1 MRASS
6 TARVRRPRNAVATR
20 AAILAAAR
28 AGFGRDSYEHV
39 GVRDIAAAAGV
50 DAALVIR
57 YFGSKERLF
66 IEAVSHE
73 FSLDS
78 LLAGTREGFGER
90 LARYMLDKGQ
100 SPAAFDPLMAL
111 LRSATNEQAAG
122 LLRGVLEQQ
131 FIQPLACWLGG
142 EEATQRAA
150 LITAYLIGLSVTREM
165 VRVEPLCAGTA
176 ELLPLVA
183 ATLQAY
189 VDATPA
195 L

>member
-1 MRASS
+1 MRAGS
-6 TARVRRPRNAVATR
+6 TARPRRPRNAVATR

-39 GVRDIAAAAGV
+39 GVRDIAAVAGV

-66 IEAVSHE
+66 VEAVSQE

-78 LLAGTREGFGER
+78 LLDGEREQFGER
-90 LARYMLDKGQ
+90 LARYMLEKGQ
-100 SPAAFDPLMAL
+100 TPGAFDPLMAL

-122 LLRGVLEQQ
+122 LLRSVLEQQ
-131 FIQPLACWLGG
+131 FIEPLARWLGG
-142 EEATQRAA
+142 EQATERAA
-150 LITAYLIGLSVTREM
+150 LIVAYMIGLSVTREM
-165 VRVEPLCAGTA
+165 LRVEPLSAPAA
-176 ELLPLVA
+176 ELLPLAA
-183 ATLQAY
+183 ATLQGY
-189 VDATPA
+189 VDMAPA